1 MGETDKQQQQK
12 GGQQTKERRRRE
24 RRQRDSRQRRE
35 DEGRGDEG
43 SVFVFRSLFFFCSLA
58 ARPWVAPT
66 HLHNNK
72 LRPTSSLSSYF
83 STTTGLGG
91 LGFGRTIRTHGAG
104 MNTHTTLPL
113 HCIAP
118 APALQG
124 LHPVTD
130 DRVVH
135 RRGGCEGRQPWSFVF
150 FARLRSS
157 HSPALFWVSL
167 RHLSARRFCE
177 LSPSFYSFPGAY
189 DLV

>member
-24 RRQRDSRQRRE
+24 RRRR
-35 DEGRGDEG
+35 
-43 SVFVFRSLFFFCSLA
+43 VSLCLSISFFFFFCSLA

-135 RRGGCEGRQPWSFVF
+135 RRGGGGGCEGRQPWSFVF